1 MSITSTDTGSLAS
14 SPYVMGRTPAEH
26 RRLDRQAA
34 LLEPFTAALLDRVGV
49 PPGARCLDVGCGTGS
64 VMALLAQRA
73 GVDGHVAGVDV
84 DGPLGEAA
92 LTALREAGHHRTR
105 FVAGNVLDVSL
116 EPAAFDVVYARL
128 VLIHADDPLAVL
140 RRMWQL
146 TAPGGA
152 LIVQDYDLRT
162 AASEPPTWALD
173 EFHRVFCG
181 TLSAHSRPLD
191 AGLRLPRWF
200 REAGI
205 GAPEGTSIDGIL
217 TTIEDLR
224 WQLEAA
230 YRSALPLAIDEGLTT
245 LAGSDAWF
253 AELAAMTPDH
263 TILHPLLC
271 SAFARKPRP

>member
-1 MSITSTDTGSLAS
+1 MTVASTTGAPAT

-26 RRLDRQAA
+26 GRLDRQAA
-34 LLEPFTAALLDRVGV
+34 MLAPFTAGLLDRVGV
-49 PPGARCLDVGCGTGS
+49 PAGARCLDVGCGTGG

-73 GVDGHVAGVDV
+73 GFDGHVTGVDV
-84 DGPLGEAA
+84 DGPLSEVAM
-92 LTALREAGHHRTR
+92 TALREAGHQQTR
-105 FVAGNVLDVSL
+105 LVAGNVLDVSL
-116 EPAAFDVVYARL
+116 EAAAFDIVYARL

-140 RRMWQL
+140 RRMWQP

-152 LIVQDYDLRT
+152 LVVQDYDLRP

-173 EFHRVFCG
+173 EFQRVFCG
-181 TLSAHSRPLD
+181 TLSAHGRPLD

-200 REAGI
+200 WEAGI

-217 TTIEDLR
+217 TTIDDLR

-230 YRSALPLAIDEGLTT
+230 YLSALPLAIEDGLTT
-245 LAGSDAWF
+245 VADSDAWF
-253 AELAAMTPDH
+253 AELAAMAPH
-263 TILHPLLC
+263 QTILHPLLC

>member
-1 MSITSTDTGSLAS
+1 MTVTSTTGAPAT
-14 SPYVMGRTPAEH
+14 SPYVMGRTQAEQG
-26 RRLDRQAA
+26 RLDRQAA
-34 LLEPFTAALLDRVGV
+34 MLAPFTAALLDRVGV
-49 PPGARCLDVGCGTGS
+49 PAGARCLDVGCGTGG

-73 GVDGHVAGVDV
+73 GFDGHVTGVDV
-84 DGPLGEAA
+84 DGPLGEVAM
-92 LTALREAGHHRTR
+92 TALREAGHQQTR

-116 EPAAFDVVYARL
+116 EAAAFDIVYARL

-152 LIVQDYDLRT
+152 LVVQDYDLRP

-173 EFHRVFCG
+173 EFQRVFCG
-181 TLSAHSRPLD
+181 TLSAHGRPLD

-217 TTIEDLR
+217 TTIDDLR

-230 YRSALPLAIDEGLTT
+230 YRSALPLAIEDGLTT
-245 LAGSDAWF
+245 VADSDAWF
-253 AELAAMTPDH
+253 AELAAMAPDQ